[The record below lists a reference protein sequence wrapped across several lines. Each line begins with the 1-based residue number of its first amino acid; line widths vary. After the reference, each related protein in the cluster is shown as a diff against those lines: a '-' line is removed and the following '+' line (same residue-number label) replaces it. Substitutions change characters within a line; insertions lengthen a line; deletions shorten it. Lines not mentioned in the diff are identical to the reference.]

1 MARQPTLK
9 KSQKILYKDH
19 IVIIQKVRAFSVIPK
34 DEQGEAI
41 VRSTKN

>member
-9 KSQKILYKDH
+9 KSQKISYKDH
-19 IVIIQKVRAFSVIPK
+19 IVIIQKVGAFSVILK

-41 VRSTKN
+41 VLSTKN